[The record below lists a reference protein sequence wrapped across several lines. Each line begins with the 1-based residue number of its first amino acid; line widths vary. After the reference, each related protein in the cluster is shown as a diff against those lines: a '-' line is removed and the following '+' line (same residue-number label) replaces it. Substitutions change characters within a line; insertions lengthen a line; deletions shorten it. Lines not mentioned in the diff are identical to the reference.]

1 MRQINGLGIYNPNS
15 INPSNPVDFFLAFG
29 NPFKCAIINNQG
41 LNNNPLK
48 QQLLKEIAQ
57 AQLNLPQ
64 PDTAIWLSQLA
75 AYLTIRENQQLL
87 ADTVLS
93 NFYDSMQVSNPRQL
107 QIIDSLMFD
116 SANCNHTLLATC
128 NAINPVNIQE
138 QWLKDI
144 ATMYISSRLLGDTFT
159 TQQIQQLQYIA
170 SLCPYTDGI
179 AVYQAR
185 FLLAEFDSLD
195 YENNC
200 ELDING
206 NGQRLMPTEDEDK
219 NTTSF
224 TENVSIKVYPNPAN
238 NIINI
243 ELPTKALT
251 TIEMCNTI
259 GEIVVKKEVNTLL
272 PTIDIENLPL
282 GFYTI
287 RIRSGDII
295 FNDKILLIR

>member
-170 SLCPYTDGI
+170 SLCPYTDGM

-185 FLLAEFDSLD
+185 FLLAEFDSLA

-206 NGQRLMPTEDEDK
+206 NGQRLAPEEDE
-219 NTTSF
+219 NTVAF
-224 TENVSIKVYPNPAN
+224 TESVSIKIYPNPSN
-238 NIINI
+238 GIIHI
-243 ELPTKALT
+243 EST
-251 TIEMCNTI
+251 TDITSIEIFNAI
-259 GEIVVKKEVNTLL
+259 GGIVLGKTSDKRQ
-272 PTIDIENLPL
+272 IDIDAKNLPL
-282 GFYTI
+282 GLYTI
-287 RIRSGDII
+287 RVRIGDII
-295 FNDKILLIR
+295 YNSKVFLFR

>member
-1 MRQINGLGIYNPNS
+1 MAKGYCHHVYQQ
-15 INPSNPVDFFLAFG
+15 
-29 NPFKCAIINNQG
+29 PFVGRYFYYTA
-41 LNNNPLK
+41 
-48 QQLLKEIAQ
+48 
-57 AQLNLPQ
+57 
-64 PDTAIWLSQLA
+64 DTA
-75 AYLTIRENQQLL
+75 T
-87 ADTVLS
+87 
-93 NFYDSMQVSNPRQL
+93 
-107 QIIDSLMFD
+107 
-116 SANCNHTLLATC
+116 
-128 NAINPVNIQE
+128 AIHSFFMPLYRWNSC
-138 QWLKDI
+138 
-144 ATMYISSRLLGDTFT
+144 ISS
-159 TQQIQQLQYIA
+159 Q
-170 SLCPYTDGI
+170 
-179 AVYQAR
+179 V
-185 FLLAEFDSLD
+185 LLAEFDSLD